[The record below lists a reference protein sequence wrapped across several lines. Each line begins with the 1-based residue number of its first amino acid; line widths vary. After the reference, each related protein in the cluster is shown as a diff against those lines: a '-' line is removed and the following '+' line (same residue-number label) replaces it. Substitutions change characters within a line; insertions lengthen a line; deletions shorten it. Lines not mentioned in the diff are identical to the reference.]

1 MCAKRSESSQDFIP
15 VKNIRHGIIETVDDR
30 YLIILEIEPINFM
43 LRSDEE
49 QLAIISSF
57 ANWLKISP
65 MRLQLKSVTR
75 KADSAKHI
83 AILREEIRR
92 ENNPRCRELSEGY
105 ISLISSYKKI
115 FLDFPIRRLSE
126 KQRLFKN
133 IRNALHCRADGK
145 SVLYPVRKLNSAT
158 AGSR

>member
-30 YLIILEIEPINFM
+30 YLKILEIEPINFM

-65 MRLQLKSVTR
+65 MRLQFKSVTR
-75 KADSAKHI
+75 KADSEKHI
-83 AILREEIRR
+83 AILREEI
-92 ENNPRCRELSEGY
+92 
-105 ISLISSYKKI
+105 
-115 FLDFPIRRLSE
+115 
-126 KQRLFKN
+126 
-133 IRNALHCRADGK
+133 
-145 SVLYPVRKLNSAT
+145 
-158 AGSR
+158 